1 MSSDGSLM
9 QAAKLKKSGRLEE
22 AAQIYRECLIRSPRD
37 VESRR
42 ELADILL
49 ETGRADS
56 AISEYVKVQEIL
68 ASRGD
73 VLGAISAGLKV
84 MELDPRFENP
94 LSYVAKVHT
103 QTLREEQERQ
113 AKTTPLAYFKP
124 VTEIR
129 LLSDLNPGELSAVAE
144 MMRSHKM
151 EAGETVFREGEVG
164 DSLFFVTRGVVAVTS
179 GDQKLGQLGTG
190 ECFGEFSFLA
200 GQPRT
205 ASVRTLEPTELLEL
219 SAAQLRSVIESHPR
233 LEDVLY
239 KMYRERA
246 LLNVLAHSPLF
257 KMLGVEDR
265 ESVAARVELVT
276 YDAGETVFQS
286 GEQGKAVYLVK
297 RGSVEVRAMGPD
309 AEEVSLAILRPHQFF
324 GEVSFLTGVPRT
336 ATVVP
341 LEACELLKLGEE
353 SLRQLVRDYPDLE
366 QVLNSYH
373 LDRVMATAETFK
385 AFLRQKG
392 VEGIL
397 H

>member
-1 MSSDGSLM
+1 MR
-9 QAAKLKKSGRLEE
+9 AAELKKIGRLEE
-22 AAQIYRECLIRSPRD
+22 AAQIYRERLIRSPRD
-37 VESRR
+37 VECRR
-42 ELADILL
+42 ELAEALK

-56 AISEYVKVQEIL
+56 AISEFVKVQEML
-68 ASRGD
+68 ALRGD

-84 MELDPRFENP
+84 MEIDPRFENP
-94 LSYVAKVHT
+94 LSYVAKVKT
-103 QTLREEQERQ
+103 QTLCEEQERQ
-113 AKTTPLAYFKP
+113 VKTIPFAFKP
-124 VTEIR
+124 LGEIR
-129 LLSDLNPGELSAVAE
+129 LLSELEPRELSAVAE
-144 MMRSHKM
+144 MMSAHKM
-151 EAGETVFREGEVG
+151 EEDETVFREGDVG
-164 DSLFFVTRGVVAVTS
+164 DSLFFVTRGSVAVAS
-179 GDQKLGQLGTG
+179 GDQKLGKLGPG

-233 LEDVLY
+233 LEEVLY

-257 KMLGVEDR
+257 EMLGVEDR

-276 YDAGETVFQS
+276 YDAGQPVFQR
-286 GEQGKAVYLVK
+286 GEQGRAVFLVK
-297 RGSVEVRAMGPD
+297 RGRVEVRAMGPD
-309 AEEVSLAILRPHQFF
+309 DEEVSLAILRPHQFF

-341 LEACELLKLGEE
+341 LEDCELLKLGEE

-366 QVLNSYH
+366 QVLHSYH
-373 LDRVMATAETFK
+373 LDRVIATAETFK

-392 VEGIL
+392 IEGIL